1 MTRRRRRRI
10 GGVYGTVMPKSSTQS
25 DGFPGRLR
33 AARDKRGQSQGE
45 LANRAGF
52 QASAISHFETGTRR
66 PSFDNLRRLADA
78 LDVTTDYLLG
88 RVTDAH
94 ALAGADKLH
103 RHLERLTTADRD
115 IAENFVKMLADKAKK
130 DAKRERR

>member
-1 MTRRRRRRI
+1 
-10 GGVYGTVMPKSSTQS
+10 MPKSSTQS